1 MAEFS
6 DILETAQSD
15 PNLAGITSIDDLHA
29 KLKELSLE
37 LSEKDDENSPFAQ
50 IKFEGTNPNPTFT
63 PNAFKANK
71 GMDGKLITTYY
82 RYAVKDEAV
91 ASKALGIKETPK
103 GSGKTLNRGSS
114 SDGSASEKSP
124 RSSVG
129 SPFGSTRKGVTQ
141 LIEAIKAQDPELK
154 VADFSGQATFQMK
167 PDEKLTE
174 LTSALSNN
182 NIVNTIILK
191 DCGIGNSGASILG
204 EFLSTNNTITNIDLS
219 DNKAIKE
226 EGGVALAKGIA
237 TNTGLLELN
246 LMGLTGSIAIK
257 SEAICAAFIT
267 AFETNLTLKKPIW
280 RLDHPLA
287 HTLARLVTRNTSIAR
302 HIAQGKPFESLLPDP
317 LKGTGVTIG
326 GVPSTGG
333 EAAAAAE

>member
-1 MAEFS
+1 MAEFNEV
-6 DILETAQSD
+6 IETAKAD
-15 PNLAGITSIDDLHA
+15 PNLASVTTIDELHA
-29 KLKELSLE
+29 RLKELSLE
-37 LSEKDDENSPFAQ
+37 LSEKDEENSPFKQ
-50 IKFEGTNPNPTFT
+50 IQFEGTNPNPTFT
-63 PNAFKANK
+63 PNAYKANK
-71 GMDGKLITTYY
+71 GMDGKLISTYY

-91 ASKALGIKETPK
+91 ASKALGIKESKKSTDR
-103 GSGKTLNRGSS
+103 TFNRGSS
-114 SDGSASEKSP
+114 GGGSADGSM

-129 SPFGSTRKGVTQ
+129 SPTFGGARKGVTQ
-141 LIEAIKAQDPELK
+141 LLDAIKQQDPELK
-154 VADFSGQATFQMK
+154 VVDFSGQATFQMK

-174 LTSALSNN
+174 LTLLLKEN
-182 NIVNTIILK
+182 NIVTTLILK
-191 DCGIGNSGASILG
+191 DCGISNSGAAILG
-204 EFLSTNNTITNIDLS
+204 EFLATNSTITNIDLS
-219 DNKAIKE
+219 ENKAIKE
-226 EGGVALAKGIA
+226 EGGVALANGLG

-246 LMGLTGSIAIK
+246 LMGLGGSIAVK

-333 EAAAAAE
+333 EAATE